1 MLVNGEIVMLFGQSH
16 NFIMQLPLFI
26 NSLISSVCF
35 AYSLQLKI
43 ILLSSV
49 DHNFDNCLSSLP
61 ATQTFQIL
69 AYEI

>member
-1 MLVNGEIVMLFGQSH
+1 MILCYS
-16 NFIMQLPLFI
+16 
-26 NSLISSVCF
+26 SLYYDKKMYFRRAAENALSNVCF

-49 DHNFDNCLSSLP
+49 DHNFDNCLSSLL